1 MRGARSAPESDGSME
16 TKTQVLAI
24 ANQKGGVGK
33 TTTAVN
39 LSACLVERRRR
50 VLLVDLDPQ
59 ANATSGVG
67 VAKSPGGSLYQ
78 PLLGRGTLRER
89 IQPTAYRRFDLVP
102 SELDLAGAEVDIVLA
117 PDYLHRLS
125 KLLAPVVE
133 TGEYD
138 FIIIDCPPS
147 LGVLTVNAL
156 TAAQSVL
163 IPLQCEYFALEGL
176 STITGVIEQ
185 LRSSGANPGLKIDGI
200 LMTMFDKRT
209 KIGQEVVQEVVAHF
223 PEQVYQTLIPR
234 NVRLS
239 EAPSFGKPVIAYDTA
254 SAGAAAY
261 RLLAREFLR
270 RHAAEIESE
279 KSETESERAPES
291 AAPPPAP
298 PAEAPPAVPST
309 EATIVEARN
318 ERVDG

>member
-1 MRGARSAPESDGSME
+1 ME
-16 TKTQVLAI
+16 TKTQIVAI

-67 VAKSPGGSLYQ
+67 VAKTPGASLYQ
-78 PLLGRGTLRER
+78 PLLGRGTLREH

-133 TGEYD
+133 AGDYD

-156 TAAQSVL
+156 TAAHRVL

-185 LRSSGANPGLKIDGI
+185 LRTSGANPGLKIDGI
-200 LMTMFDKRT
+200 LMTLFDKRT
-209 KIGQEVVQEVVAHF
+209 RIGQEVVQEVVSHF
-223 PEQVYQTLIPR
+223 PDKVYETLIPR

-239 EAPSFGKPVIAYDTA
+239 EAPSFGKPVIVYDSA

-270 RHAAEIESE
+270 RHAAENESE
-279 KSETESERAPES
+279 ESAAADAASPAKAAPTATSASEPVAAN
-291 AAPPPAP
+291 AAPPPAAATAA
-298 PAEAPPAVPST
+298 PAAEVSH
-309 EATIVEARN
+309 
-318 ERVDG
+318 ERMDA